1 MHTPGAYFC
10 PMNKPDYET
19 VIGLEVHAQLLTGT
33 KLFCG
38 DTTVFG
44 QAPNTQVSA
53 ISLGHPGTLPRMN
66 REAIRLAVTLGLATN
81 STIVQQNYFARK
93 NYFYPDLP
101 KGYQISQHTTPI
113 CKGGFVEITFG
124 NEKKAVRLNRIH
136 MEEDAGKSIHD
147 EAGAYTQLDFNRAG
161 TPLLEIVTEPDLR
174 SAEEA
179 ASYVTTLR
187 KLVRH
192 LRVCDGNMEE
202 GSLRC
207 DVNISVRKKGDEKL
221 GTKVEIKNLNSIR
234 FIKKAV
240 EYESGALIKKLESGE
255 TILQQ
260 TKGWDEKTSTTYV
273 IRTKE
278 DEDDYRYFPE
288 PDLPPFNI
296 TAAEIEAVRKTMPPL
311 PSEIKQKLLA
321 DYNLP
326 DYDASQLAEDTE
338 LAELFFAVAKETTHY
353 KAASNW
359 VIGPVKNG
367 LAGEEKTTEAAT
379 INASS
384 VAKLIALTEEGVI
397 SYGIASQKIFPHLLN
412 NPQTDIERYIQEQ
425 NLGLQSADE
434 TDLHIE
440 AALVKHADKIP
451 VYKKGKKGLISVFV
465 GEVMKLSKGKAN
477 AAEVTKKL
485 TEKLNA

>member
-1 MHTPGAYFC
+1 MKVDDG
-10 PMNKPDYET
+10 YEV
-19 VIGLEVHAQLLTGT
+19 VIGLEVHAQLLTKT

-38 DTTVFG
+38 DTTLFG
-44 QAPNTQVSA
+44 QEPNTQVS
-53 ISLGHPGTLPRMN
+53 IVSLAHPGTLPKMN
-66 REAIRLAVTLGLATN
+66 KEVIRLAVTLGLATH
-81 STIVQQNYFARK
+81 SEIVQRNYFARK

-113 CKGGFVEITFG
+113 CKGGFLEITVG
-124 NEKKAVRLNRIH
+124 TEKKSIKLNRIH

-147 EAGAYTQLDFNRAG
+147 DNTPYTQLDFNRAG

-179 ASYVTTLR
+179 AAYVTTLR

-192 LRVCDGNMEE
+192 LQVCDGNMEE

-240 EYESGALIKKLESGE
+240 EYEKEQLIQKLKNGE

-260 TKGWDEKTSTTYV
+260 TKGWDETTSTTYI

-296 TAAEIEAVRKTMPPL
+296 TAEEIETVRNAMPPL
-311 PSEIKQKLLA
+311 QSEIKEKLQTTYGLST
-321 DYNLP
+321 
-326 DYDASQLAEDTE
+326 YDASLLAEDTE
-338 LAELFFAVAKETTHY
+338 LAGLFFGIAKETTNY
-353 KAASNW
+353 KAAANW
-359 VIGPVKNG
+359 VIGPVKNHLTAQDESTDARTLNPSSIAQLISLTDEG
-367 LAGEEKTTEAAT
+367 L
-379 INASS
+379 
-384 VAKLIALTEEGVI
+384 I
-397 SYGIASQKIFPHLLN
+397 SYGIASQKIFPHLLSH
-412 NPQTDIERYIQEQ
+412 PQTDIEEYIKSES
-425 NLGLQSADE
+425 LGLQSSDE
-434 TDLHIE
+434 TDAHID
-440 AALVKHADKIP
+440 AALTKHAQKITE
-451 VYKKGKKGLISVFV
+451 YRKGKKGLLSLFV

-477 AAEVTKKL
+477 AEEVTKKIS
-485 TEKLNA
+485 EKLNG